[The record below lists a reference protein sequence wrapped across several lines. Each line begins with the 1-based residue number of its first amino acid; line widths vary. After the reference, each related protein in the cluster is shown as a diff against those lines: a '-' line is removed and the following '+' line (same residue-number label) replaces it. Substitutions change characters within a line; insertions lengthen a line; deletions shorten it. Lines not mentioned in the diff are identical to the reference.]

1 VYLLEGWLE
10 KLFCADPVALVMPVH
25 IRAIRG
31 EHLNPVGFQ
40 VIYCCQNVNHVTK
53 KMEGVLGVLC
63 AYLQNFCAV
72 NNRERC
78 PKRNEVIIKKL
89 VRM

>member
-1 VYLLEGWLE
+1 MYLLEGWSE
-10 KLFCADPVALVMPVH
+10 KLLCADPVALVMPVH
-25 IRAIRG
+25 VRADRG
-31 EHLNPVGFQ
+31 IHLNPIRFQ
-40 VIYCCQNVNHVTK
+40 VIYCCKNVNHVTK

-63 AYLQNFCAV
+63 AYSQNFGVV

-78 PKRNEVIIKKL
+78 PEWNEVIIKKL